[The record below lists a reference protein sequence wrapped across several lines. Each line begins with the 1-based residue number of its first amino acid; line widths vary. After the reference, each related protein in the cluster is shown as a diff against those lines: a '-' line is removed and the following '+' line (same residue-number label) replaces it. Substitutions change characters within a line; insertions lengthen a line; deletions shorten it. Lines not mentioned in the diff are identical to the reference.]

1 MITVDVKF
9 FGNLRH
15 YVPNLALGESLSV
28 EVPAHT
34 TAGELAQKLK
44 IPTVKL
50 IVVNGIGRKEAFAL
64 SDGDEIAFIPP
75 VSGG

>member
-1 MITVDVKF
+1 MITVEVKF

-15 YVPNLALGESLSV
+15 HVPDLALGGSLSV
-28 EVPAHT
+28 EIPAHT

-50 IVVNGIGRKEAFAL
+50 IVVNGIGRKEDFPL
-64 SDGDEIAFIPP
+64 SDRDEIAFIPP